1 MNAMTI
7 NTKMLRS
14 VFDANR
20 QGHVIKVTR
29 KDILEFLIEDMDTAF
44 MRTSLS
50 DTGDLVM
57 VDPAGGPYIT
67 AEHGNQPGMPMS
79 YFDLDWDGLIIQKMY
94 WNSDNSLSI
103 ECYCDKPVE
112 WNQIK

>member
-44 MRTSLS
+44 MRTSVS

-57 VDPAGGPYIT
+57 VDPSGGPYIT

-94 WNSDNSLSI
+94 WHSDNSLSI

>member
-1 MNAMTI
+1 MAI

-29 KDILEFLIEDMDTAF
+29 KGILEFLIEDMDTSF
-44 MRTSLS
+44 MRTSVS

-57 VDPAGGPYIT
+57 VDPAGGPYIA
-67 AEHGNQPGMPMS
+67 AEHGDQPGMQMS
-79 YFDLDWDGLIIQKMY
+79 YFDLDWGDLFIQKMY
-94 WNSDNSLSI
+94 WNPDNSLSI

-112 WNQIK
+112 WKKIK